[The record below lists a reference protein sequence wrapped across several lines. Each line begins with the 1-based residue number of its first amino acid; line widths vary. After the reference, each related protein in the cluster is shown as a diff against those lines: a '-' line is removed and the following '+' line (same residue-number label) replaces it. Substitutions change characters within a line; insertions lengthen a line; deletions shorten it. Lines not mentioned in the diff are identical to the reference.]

1 MNQAEIQELY
11 RQYFYYIVAAG
22 VLIGV
27 IVGAIPFILAI
38 KRKRKGL
45 GWLSLIVCAVTGA
58 LSPLLAAVISIVMV
72 VIVLKSGPSTETNN
86 AAE

>member
-27 IVGAIPFILAI
+27 VVGAVPFVLAL
-38 KRKRKGL
+38 KRKKKGL
-45 GWLSLIVCAVTGA
+45 GWVSLMLCAVTGA
-58 LSPLLAAVISIVMV
+58 FSPLLAAIIAVVMI
-72 VIVLKSGPSTETNN
+72 VIVLKSG
-86 AAE
+86 ARAEMDDVAE

>member
-27 IVGAIPFILAI
+27 VVGAVPFVLAL
-38 KRKRKGL
+38 KRKKKGL
-45 GWLSLIVCAVTGA
+45 GWISLILCAVTGA
-58 LSPLLAAVISIVMV
+58 FSPLLAAIIAVVMI
-72 VIVLKSGPSTETNN
+72 VIVLKSG
-86 AAE
+86 ARAEMDDVAE